1 MTIILGPFI
10 LNSNEGVI
18 TGGALNASPSST
30 SKVVAGAGSFNTGY
44 VINTKTINNQSN
56 VYDPDVIDSSI
67 GD

>member
-1 MTIILGPFI
+1 LTIILGPFI